1 MRSKRKE
8 HVVPKFP
15 ICKSATVKQQHSR
28 IILSEAYCTNE
39 CDSKAFEFKCSKKEL
54 MNPPQLPVCPS
65 VCLSVRLFI
74 SVNSSLSLS
83 IRESNCLFTYF
94 FTMHYFVFSS
104 KFVSLMHLY
113 VYVWVCVSVCVC
125 RQFSILAKI
134 LTPMSWNP

>member
-39 CDSKAFEFKCSKKEL
+39 CDSKAFEFRCSKKEL

-65 VCLSVRLFI
+65 VYLSPSTPL
-74 SVNSSLSLS
+74 SLSLS
-83 IRESNCLFTYF
+83 VNLIVSSPTSLLCTILSFPRNLFLLCICMF
-94 FTMHYFVFSS
+94 MSE
-104 KFVSLMHLY
+104 
-113 VYVWVCVSVCVC
+113 CVC
-125 RQFSILAKI
+125 PCVFVDNFQS
-134 LTPMSWNP
+134 